1 MLVVA
6 VVMGTMLLATGAGVA
21 WAATLI
27 SCDFLG
33 ERNPGECA
41 GTRKND
47 LISGQPGNDQVK
59 PRQVTTRY
67 MAVVAAG
74 VE

>member
-1 MLVVA
+1 M
-6 VVMGTMLLATGAGVA
+6 
-21 WAATLI
+21 
-27 SCDFLG
+27 C
-33 ERNPGECA
+33 